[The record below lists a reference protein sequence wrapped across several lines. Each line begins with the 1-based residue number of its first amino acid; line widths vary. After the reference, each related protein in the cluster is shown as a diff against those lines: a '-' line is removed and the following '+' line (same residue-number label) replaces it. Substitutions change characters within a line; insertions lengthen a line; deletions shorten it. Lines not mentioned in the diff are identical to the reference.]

1 MDDPFELERFIEAQR
16 PVFDT
21 VLGEL
26 KEGRKRSHWMWFVFP
41 QIAGLGGSAM
51 AVRYAIGSRDEAR
64 AYLAH
69 PILGSRLRHCIRL
82 LNAIKGRTAHEIFGT
97 PDDLKLR
104 SSLTLFADAAPEEPL
119 FADALKRFYAGQ
131 SDPNTLDRL
140 P

>member
-26 KEGRKRSHWMWFVFP
+26 KDGRKRSHWMWFVFP

>member
-26 KEGRKRSHWMWFVFP
+26 KDGRKRSHWMWFVFP

-51 AVRYAIGSRDEAR
+51 AMRYAIGSRDEAR